1 MGESVDVDERNLYI
15 HILASH
21 LRQPLTLLVLL
32 AIISTM
38 EARTTLTKMTKMA
51 KMAKMTKMNTMAKM
65 RHQAKFVQKVMDD
78 CDHAHWCPDGC
89 CDHETDFGGDGDWHC
104 CTNPD
109 LVCSPDWDGCA

>member
-1 MGESVDVDERNLYI
+1 M
-15 HILASH
+15 AMKTA
-21 LRQPLTLLVLL
+21 LTLLVLF

-38 EARTTLTKMTKMA
+38 EARTTLTKM
-51 KMAKMTKMNTMAKM
+51 AKMTMMNTMAKM
-65 RHQAKFVQKVMDD
+65 RHKAALVQKVMDDDD